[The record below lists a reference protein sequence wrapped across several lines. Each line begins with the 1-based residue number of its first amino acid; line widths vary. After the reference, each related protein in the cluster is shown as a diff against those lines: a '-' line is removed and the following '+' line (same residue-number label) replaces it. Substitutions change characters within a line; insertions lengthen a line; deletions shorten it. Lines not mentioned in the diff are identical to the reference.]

1 MLRRVAF
8 GIAGALL
15 IWALSLLIPD
25 RYTSSAFIRV
35 EIEPFPISNVVNMAY
50 QEAVSRKSIKGLI
63 ERFNL
68 YPGERERLPLED
80 VIEIAKKDVS
90 LSFEPDH
97 DIVVSFRY
105 WDATATQAA
114 ATAVINDMIAAS
126 ESNSQKVPGLGRLEI
141 KQAAG
146 ASEAEPSGMAFWRKT
161 VYVSRGTL
169 TVRKLDTFH
178 ADIPAAKQRTEA
190 LKQMAL
196 SRESLQRLI
205 AYQDLFHSQ
214 RGGRT
219 AEQLLDDLR
228 EHLRIDAEVNTLKI
242 RFTGSDARTAQATV
256 SRFLTV
262 LIDEYS
268 GRPDCEPIAATVV
281 VNHQPTVLPGSDLD
295 RIAPDLA
302 SPDEGARVPLFS
314 PPAAR
319 SAPLAHAIQLKG
331 TSVPGDCRA
340 PRLAKWEDVINIL
353 DPASLPEESDG
364 PCRWILA
371 IFGFFL
377 GLGLSAALSSK

>member
-1 MLRRVAF
+1 M
-8 GIAGALL
+8 
-15 IWALSLLIPD
+15 
-25 RYTSSAFIRV
+25 
-35 EIEPFPISNVVNMAY
+35 
-50 QEAVSRKSIKGLI
+50 
-63 ERFNL
+63 
-68 YPGERERLPLED
+68 ED
-80 VIEIAKKDVS
+80 VIEIAKKDVG

-105 WDATATQAA
+105 WDATTTQAA

-161 VYVSRGTL
+161 VYISRGTL

-256 SRFLTV
+256 SRFLTG

-281 VNHQPTVLPGSDLD
+281 VNHQPTILPGSDLD

-302 SPDEGARVPLFS
+302 SPDESARVPLFS
-314 PPAAR
+314 PPAAMSAPLAHAIQM
-319 SAPLAHAIQLKG
+319 SAPLAHAIQLTG
-331 TSVPGDCRA
+331 TSVPGNCRA

-377 GLGLSAALSSK
+377 GLGLNAALSSK